1 MELCFNKV
9 ISTEATGMTDASS
22 KNGVYGHIAVWVG
35 IFVGLY
41 LMSLQGYLLFHTAVE
56 LFSIAVAWDIFFLA
70 WNSRRLMA
78 NNYLLFLGIS
88 YLFLGIIDL
97 LHTLAYKGMGVFP
110 VAGSDL
116 ASQLWIAGRFV
127 QSVSLLVA
135 PLFLGRRLK
144 INLVIAA
151 FSLVSAALLGSIFYW
166 KIFPDT
172 YLQGVGLTTFKIW
185 SEYGI
190 CLILIAAAVLLYRQ
204 KDQFEPGVLK
214 LLIGS
219 IGVTIASELAFTLYM
234 DVYGVSNLIGHFL
247 KVVSFYLIYRAII
260 QTGLNKP
267 YDLVFREMK
276 KGQEALAAGLAD
288 LQRSSDETNALLAAS
303 RALLE
308 HREFAQ
314 SARSIFDIC
323 KKAIGAAS
331 GYVALLDRN
340 LTENEVL
347 FLDSGGSP
355 CTVDP
360 SLPMPIR
367 GLRAEAY
374 RTGKVVRD
382 NDFSNSKWMEFL
394 PGGHVR
400 LENVMFAPLM
410 VDGRAVGLL
419 GLANKPGG
427 FDDNDARAAGAFAEF
442 ASIGL
447 LNSLT
452 LESLEHSEERFR
464 TVVETANDAIISVDG
479 LGNVVHWNNA
489 AEHVFGYS
497 AQEAVGKSLSF
508 MMPER
513 FRGPHETAL
522 SQMVSN
528 AISSR
533 ARRTVEVA
541 GLKKDGQEFPAELSI
556 ASWET
561 REGRFF
567 TGILRDITRRKRA
580 QEALQSTLAELERS
594 NAELQQF
601 AYVASHDLQEPL
613 RMVSS
618 YVQLLERRYRDRLDE
633 DADDFIAYAV
643 GGAKRMQRLIS
654 GLLQYSRVGT
664 HGRPFELVNCETV
677 LDRALANLQILLT
690 ESGAQVTR
698 DPLPTV
704 SGDSTQ
710 ILQLFQNLIDNA
722 CKFRDDTAPQ
732 IHVSARLDRGQ
743 WLFSVSDNGIGIDP
757 EYTERIFI
765 IFQRLHSREA
775 FPGTGLGLA
784 ICKKIVERHDGKIW
798 VDFGNRKG
806 TTFCFTIPDR
816 KVQ

>member
-1 MELCFNKV
+1 
-9 ISTEATGMTDASS
+9 MTDISS
-22 KNGVYGHIAVWVG
+22 KTGIYGHIAVWVA

-41 LMSLQGYLLFHTAVE
+41 LLSLHGYLLFHTTVE

-78 NNYLLFLGIS
+78 NNYLLFLGIA
-88 YLFLGIIDL
+88 YLFVGIIDL

-110 VAGSDL
+110 LSRHDL

-135 PLFLGRRLK
+135 PLFLGRRLRVP
-144 INLVIAA
+144 LVVAA

-166 KIFPDT
+166 KVFPDT
-172 YLQGVGLTTFKIW
+172 YLQGIGLTTFKIS

-190 CLILIAAAVLLYRQ
+190 CLILIAAAMLLYRQ
-204 KDQFEPGVLK
+204 RDQFDPGVLR
-214 LLIGS
+214 LLVGS
-219 IGVTIASELAFTLYM
+219 IGVTIASELAFTLYV
-234 DVYGVSNLIGHFL
+234 DVYGFVNLIGHFL
-247 KVVSFYLIYRAII
+247 KVLSFYLIYRAII
-260 QTGLNKP
+260 HTGLNKP

-276 KGQEALAAGLAD
+276 KGQEALAASFAD
-288 LQRSSDETNALLAAS
+288 LQRSSAETNALLAAS
-303 RALLE
+303 RAILE

-323 KKAIGAAS
+323 KKTIGATS
-331 GYVALLDRN
+331 GYVALLDRDR
-340 LTENEVL
+340 TENEVL

-374 RTGKVVRD
+374 RTGKVVLD
-382 NDFSNSKWMEFL
+382 NSFSRSEWVEFL
-394 PGGHVR
+394 PSGHLR

-410 VDGRAVGLL
+410 VDERAVGLL

-427 FDDNDARAAGAFAEF
+427 FDDTDARAAGAFAEF
-442 ASIGL
+442 VSIGL
-447 LNSLT
+447 LNTLT

-464 TVVETANDAIISVDG
+464 TVVETANDAIISIDS
-479 LGNVVHWNNA
+479 LGNVVQWNKA

-497 AQEAVGKSLSF
+497 AQEAVGTPLSL

-513 FRGPHETAL
+513 FRQGHEKAL
-522 SQMVSN
+522 GQAVSN
-528 AISSR
+528 SR
-533 ARRTVEVA
+533 SRPSRRTVEVA
-541 GLKKDGQEFPAELSI
+541 GLKKDGKEFPAELSI

-567 TGILRDITRRKRA
+567 TGILRDITRRKHA
-580 QEALQSTLAELERS
+580 QETLQSTLAELERS
-594 NAELQQF
+594 NSELQQF

-613 RMVSS
+613 RMVAS
-618 YVQLLERRYRDRLDE
+618 YVQLLQRRYGERLDA
-633 DADDFIAYAV
+633 DADDFIGYAV
-643 GGAKRMQRLIS
+643 DGAKRMQRLIN

-664 HGRPFELVNCETV
+664 HGRPFELVNCEMI
-677 LDRALANLQILLT
+677 LDKALVNLQILIT
-690 ESGAQVTR
+690 ESGAQVTH
-698 DPLPTV
+698 DPLPAV
-704 SGDSTQ
+704 YADSMQ

-722 CKFRDDTAPQ
+722 CKFRDDNAPH
-732 IHVSARLDRGQ
+732 IHVSARPDRGQ

-757 EYTERIFI
+757 EYAERIFV
-765 IFQRLHSREA
+765 IFQRLHGRDE

-784 ICKKIVERHDGKIW
+784 ICKKIVERHNGRIW
-798 VDFGNRKG
+798 VEFGNRKG
-806 TTFCFTIPDR
+806 TTFCFTIPE
-816 KVQ
+816 KEVQ